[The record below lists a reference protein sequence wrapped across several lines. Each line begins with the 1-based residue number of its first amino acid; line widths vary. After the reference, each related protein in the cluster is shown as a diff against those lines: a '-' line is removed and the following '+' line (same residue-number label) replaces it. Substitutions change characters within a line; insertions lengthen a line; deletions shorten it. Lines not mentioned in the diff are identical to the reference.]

1 MTINILAQI
10 RWLST
15 VGGHAY
21 GVTHAH
27 SEVTVTAD
35 TTRSARRPRD
45 RKAQLATAAADLFR
59 KRGYHAVGVNDIAA
73 AVGITGPGMYRHFQ
87 NKQAVLGYVLLTG
100 VDRLA
105 TRLNAVLAGFGD
117 PSSGLRPLLLEAAE
131 TAIDHR
137 DLTALWRWQGRHLHQ
152 ADQKEL
158 IRRTGV
164 LLAGWRSGLRAL
176 RPELSD
182 DDALLLCFAA
192 LSVYGSVGDHHAAP
206 PRACFAE
213 LLADLA
219 ESVVRCTGVPAPA
232 GAARPRPAPAA
243 SRREELL
250 TAATRL
256 FRDHGFHAVSMEDI
270 GAAAGIAGPSIY
282 RHFAGKS
289 DILLAAGRR
298 MADRLA
304 LGLADCTTAATS
316 PRDALHRLARS
327 YVDTVLRSDD
337 LIAVYA
343 NEIGNLPERD
353 AKELRRLQRAYVAE
367 WVRLLREQ
375 TPALDDAE
383 ARVVVQAALT
393 VVNDL
398 PRTRGVGDRPGLAGE
413 LSAIAICL
421 LDR

>member
-1 MTINILAQI
+1 MTA
-10 RWLST
+10 
-15 VGGHAY
+15 
-21 GVTHAH
+21 
-27 SEVTVTAD
+27 E
-35 TTRSARRPRD
+35 TTRAGRRPRD

-100 VDRLA
+100 VDGMTKRLGG
-105 TRLNAVLAGFGD
+105 VLDGFTV
-117 PSSGLRPLLLEAAE
+117 PEAGLRPLLLAAAE

-152 ADQKEL
+152 ADQKEVL
-158 IRRTGV
+158 RRTGV
-164 LLAGWRSGLRAL
+164 LLAGWQAGLRAL

-182 DDALLLCFAA
+182 RDALMLCFAA
-192 LSVYGSVGDHHAAP
+192 LSVFGSVGDHHAAP
-206 PRACFAE
+206 ARERFVT

-219 ESVVRCTGVPAPA
+219 EAAVRAPVAPA
-232 GAARPRPAPAA
+232 AEAAQARLRPAQAA

-250 TAATRL
+250 SAATRL

-289 DILLAAGRR
+289 DILLAASRR
-298 MADRLA
+298 MADRLS
-304 LGLADCTTAATS
+304 LGLADSLTAAVS

-337 LIAVYA
+337 LIAVYT

-367 WVRLLREQ
+367 WVRLLCELNPGL
-375 TPALDDAE
+375 TETE

-398 PRTRGVGDRPGLAGE
+398 PRTRGVNDRPGLADDLTG
-413 LSAIAICL
+413 LAVCL
-421 LDR
+421 LDAPQAPGRAAP

>member
-1 MTINILAQI
+1 M
-10 RWLST
+10 
-15 VGGHAY
+15 
-21 GVTHAH
+21 
-27 SEVTVTAD
+27 TAD
-35 TTRSARRPRD
+35 TTRPVRRPRD

-100 VDRLA
+100 VDGLAARLG
-105 TRLNAVLAGFGD
+105 AVLDGFTD
-117 PSSGLRPLLLEAAE
+117 PESGLRPLLLTAAE

-152 ADQKEL
+152 ADQKEV

-164 LLAGWRSGLRAL
+164 LLGGWQSGLRAL
-176 RPELSD
+176 RPELTD
-182 DDALLLCFAA
+182 RDALLLCFAA
-192 LSVYGSVGDHHAAP
+192 LSVFGSIGDHHAAP
-206 PRACFAE
+206 PRDRFVP

-219 ESVVRCTGVPAPA
+219 ESIVRSPVPTSDAAPS
-232 GAARPRPAPAA
+232 RPRPPVAA

-250 TAATRL
+250 SAATRL
-256 FRDHGFHAVSMEDI
+256 FREHGFHAVSMEDI

-282 RHFAGKS
+282 RHFTGKS
-289 DILLAAGRR
+289 DILLAASRR

-304 LGLADCTTAATS
+304 LGLADSLAAATS

-353 AKELRRLQRAYVAE
+353 AKELRRLQRGYVAE
-367 WVRLLREQ
+367 WVRLLREV
-375 TPALDDAE
+375 TPALDEAE

-398 PRTRGVGDRPGLAGE
+398 PRTRGVNDRPGLADE
-413 LSAIAICL
+413 LTAIAVGL
-421 LDR
+421 LETP

>member
-1 MTINILAQI
+1 MTT
-10 RWLST
+10 SP
-15 VGGHAY
+15 V
-21 GVTHAH
+21 
-27 SEVTVTAD
+27 
-35 TTRSARRPRD
+35 RRPRD

-59 KRGYHAVGVNDIAA
+59 RHGYHAVGVNDIAA

-87 NKQAVLGYVLLTG
+87 NKQAVLGHVLLTG
-100 VDRLA
+100 VDALA
-105 TRLNAVLAGFGD
+105 ARLNGVLDGFGD
-117 PSSGLRPLLLEAAE
+117 PESGLRPLLRAAAE
-131 TAIDHR
+131 ISIDQR

-152 ADQKEL
+152 ADQKEI

-164 LLAGWRSGLRAL
+164 LLGGWQAGLRRL
-176 RPELSD
+176 RPELGD
-182 DDALLLCFAA
+182 RDALLLCFAA
-192 LSVYGSVGDHHAAP
+192 LSVFGSVGDHHAAP
-206 PRACFAE
+206 ARERFVD

-219 ESVVRCTGVPAPA
+219 ETAVRSPVVPSTETTAV
-232 GAARPRPAPAA
+232 RPRPAVAA

-289 DILLAAGRR
+289 DILLAASRR
-298 MADRLA
+298 MADRLT
-304 LGLADCTTAATS
+304 LGLNDSLSEATS

-353 AKELRRLQRAYVAE
+353 AKEMRRLQRAYVAE
-367 WVRLLREQ
+367 WVRLLREVS
-375 TPALDDAE
+375 PSLSDAE

-398 PRTRGVGDRPGLAGE
+398 PRTRGVNDRPRLATE
-413 LSAIAICL
+413 LTALAVGL
-421 LDR
+421 LDSQA

>member
-1 MTINILAQI
+1 MTA
-10 RWLST
+10 
-15 VGGHAY
+15 
-21 GVTHAH
+21 
-27 SEVTVTAD
+27 E
-35 TTRSARRPRD
+35 TTRPVRRPRD

-100 VDRLA
+100 VDGLAARLGS
-105 TRLNAVLAGFGD
+105 VIDGFTD
-117 PSSGLRPLLLEAAE
+117 PESGLRPLLTAAAE
-131 TAIDHR
+131 AAIDHR

-152 ADQKEL
+152 ADQKEI

-164 LLAGWRSGLRAL
+164 LLSGWQSGLRAL

-182 DDALLLCFAA
+182 ADARLLCFAA
-192 LSVYGSVGDHHAAP
+192 LSVFGSVGDHHAAP
-206 PRACFAE
+206 PRERFVV

-219 ESVVRCTGVPAPA
+219 ESVVRSPVASSGPSAVS
-232 GAARPRPAPAA
+232 RPRPAVAA

-250 TAATRL
+250 SAATRL

-282 RHFAGKS
+282 RHFTGKS
-289 DILLAAGRR
+289 DILLAASRR
-298 MADRLA
+298 MADRLS
-304 LGLADCTTAATS
+304 LGLEDSLAAATS

-367 WVRLLREQ
+367 WVRLLRELHP
-375 TPALDDAE
+375 TLDEPE

-398 PRTRGVGDRPGLAGE
+398 PRTRGVHDRPGLADD
-413 LSAIAICL
+413 LTTLAVRL
-421 LDR
+421 LEAR